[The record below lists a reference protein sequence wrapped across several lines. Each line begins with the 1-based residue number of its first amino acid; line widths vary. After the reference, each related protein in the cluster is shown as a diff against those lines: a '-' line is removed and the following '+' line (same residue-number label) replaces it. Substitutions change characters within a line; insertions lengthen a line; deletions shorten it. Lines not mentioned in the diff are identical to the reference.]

1 MDVAIDH
8 GVADNLVSEMDQHVD
23 AMRQTW
29 QSAVREFEDLKAS
42 GAMTGAAS
50 EACQLAVQRTN
61 EHVEQIVAKDKQL
74 FEDIRAAHADDL
86 HTEEE
91 SAGMFSGLGNH

>member
-8 GVADNLVSEMDQHVD
+8 GVADNMVAQMDGHVD
-23 AMRQTW
+23 AMHQTW
-29 QSAVREFEDLKAS
+29 VNTVREFEDLKGS
-42 GAMTGAAS
+42 GAMIGAAS

-61 EHVEQIVAKDKQL
+61 EHPERIVAKDKQL

-86 HTEEE
+86 NTEEE
-91 SAGMFSGLGNH
+91 SAGMFNGFGNH

>member
-8 GVADNLVSEMDQHVD
+8 SVADSLVSQMDSHVD
-23 AMRQTW
+23 SLHQTW
-29 QSAVREFEDLKAS
+29 LSSVREFEDLKGS
-42 GAMTGAAS
+42 GAMMGAAS

-61 EHVEQIVAKDKQL
+61 EHLEMVIAKDKQL

-91 SAGMFSGLGNH
+91 SASMFSGLGNV